1 MKVKDFYGLT
11 PDKFPKIEKF
21 KIKKFVDKSR
31 LSDSFNGKEG
41 YRFGLKKMLIH
52 ENRLEN
58 FQRILF
64 SLARQIPANWSNSQV
79 LLPSDH
85 FVFNY
90 IYYFIQQSYELQ
102 NVLNEFNET
111 YEFAVR
117 EILEPLFKL
126 YKTKQDYDDWILD
139 MISQHELKTKIQKD
153 GQSCGYSDA
162 DLAYELSAYHIMY
175 APSDLRRSLTYV
187 PGYVQCEKL
196 RKYISKNYKRLER
209 EVRG

>member
-31 LSDSFNGKEG
+31 LSDSFDGKEG
-41 YRFGLKKMLIH
+41 YRLGLKKMPIH
-52 ENRLEN
+52 ESKLEN

-64 SLARQIPANWSNSQV
+64 SLARQIPSNWSNSKI
-79 LLPSDH
+79 LLPGDD
-85 FVFNY
+85 FVFSY
-90 IYYFIQQSYELQ
+90 IYEFIQQSYELQ

-126 YKTKQDYDDWILD
+126 YKTKQDFDWVSM
-139 MISQHELKTKIQKD
+139 MISHNELKTKVQKK
-153 GQSCGYSDA
+153 GQSCGHSDA
-162 DLAYELSAYHIMY
+162 NLAYELSAYHIMY
-175 APSDLRRSLTYV
+175 APSDLNRSFRYV
-187 PGYVQCEKL
+187 PGYIQCEKL

-209 EVRG
+209 ERRG